1 MRHPL
6 RAALVVMLCV
16 GGCAGID
23 PRPAVQHGIAVT
35 GTGRVASPPDA
46 AAIAVGV
53 EARAARLADA
63 TAEVDR
69 TMRDVLARVREV
81 GVGDADVQTVSYA
94 INPIAEARLPGDQG
108 SRIVGYRVSNVVQ
121 VRTRNVAG
129 VGRILDVAVAA
140 GANVVRDIQLT
151 LADPRRAEA
160 QARALAV
167 QDADAKARQIAAAAG
182 VRLGRLLSVSESPPV
197 RPVARMSLATAAG
210 PVEPGELDV
219 TVTLEARYATE
230 P

>member
-1 MRHPL
+1 
-6 RAALVVMLCV
+6 
-16 GGCAGID
+16 
-23 PRPAVQHGIAVT
+23 
-35 GTGRVASPPDA
+35 
-46 AAIAVGV
+46 
-53 EARAARLADA
+53 
-63 TAEVDR
+63 
-69 TMRDVLARVREV
+69 V